1 MDRDSNLTF
10 STAVFF
16 PPGWHLKLQ
25 YHIKPKLLVGR
36 KAEAGGASPEVHADV
51 GPHSQSADVGGVQ
64 IRPPL
69 QESPSPNHNDFPCEI
84 YPKSNH
90 RAALCGFHIL
100 SQGSSTCFCFWGSAE
115 KCSSQ
120 QWLGK
125 EQGLAVGPPD

>member
-25 YHIKPKLLVGR
+25 YHIKPKLMVGR

-51 GPHSQSADVGGVQ
+51 GPHSQSADVGEVQ

-84 YPKSNH
+84 YPKSNR

-125 EQGLAVGPPD
+125 ELGLAVGPPD